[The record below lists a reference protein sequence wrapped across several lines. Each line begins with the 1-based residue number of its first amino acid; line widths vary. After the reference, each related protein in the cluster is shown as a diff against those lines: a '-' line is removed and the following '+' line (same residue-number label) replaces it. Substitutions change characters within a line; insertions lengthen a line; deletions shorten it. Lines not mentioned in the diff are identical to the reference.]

1 MTPKKAKA
9 LASSQ
14 SSKAATQGKETV
26 AIIVNKEDVPKIA
39 EALRSVILRHYIVEE
54 AINSHQDLKQ
64 LDSLYYEVI
73 SNF

>member
-1 MTPKKAKA
+1 MTTQKTKA
-9 LASSQ
+9 LTSLQ
-14 SSKAATQGKETV
+14 SSKAATQETV
-26 AIIVNKEDVPKIA
+26 AIIVNKEDIPKIA